1 MEAHANVLRVHVQAV
16 GRVAFEVVPDLLGGV
31 EFWGVARKPLDV
43 QARVAV
49 ADVRNGWPF
58 VDRAVVPDEDHLS
71 RQAAQKG
78 PEEFSHVD
86 GLEGVLLEPR
96 VQAQVR
102 APC

>member
-1 MEAHANVLRVHVQAV
+1 MEAHADILPVQVQAV
-16 GRVAFEVVPDLLGGV
+16 RRVAFEVVPDLLGGV

-49 ADVRNGWPF
+49 DDIRNGWPF
-58 VDRAVVPDEDHLS
+58 VDRAPVPDEDHLS
-71 RQAAQKG
+71 RQAAQKR

-86 GLEGVLLEPR
+86 GFEVVLLEPR

-102 APC
+102 TPC